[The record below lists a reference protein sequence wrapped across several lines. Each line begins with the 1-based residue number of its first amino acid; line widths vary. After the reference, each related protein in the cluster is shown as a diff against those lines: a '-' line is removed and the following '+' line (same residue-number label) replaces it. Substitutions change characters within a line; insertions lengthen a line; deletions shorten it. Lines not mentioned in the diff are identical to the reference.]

1 MQRSSG
7 SGFPRRGSF
16 ETGASIRPPRETAHP
31 LSRCHSSALRPQSS
45 DSRELPSAVPRN
57 HYGAPYPSYIISE
70 SSSPSPLA
78 IFLLSVG
85 NINNVLNQ
93 QTSLETYTN
102 FVQQQIMAQHENDP
116 ENFRET
122 TPPSGLYPL
131 DVTSTESPALRVL
144 RQIRLSG
151 KCVPS
156 TWQTASSTDDR
167 NPDFR
172 STTPRGQTVDNEKVI
187 AEPEPKTPASERQ
200 DPLPRITLNGT
211 TLNPELSNTLPSGE
225 AAVLNLIGE
234 IQAIRSTTPSPTRPS
249 PTQSVPSSQNFN
261 TFAPQHQAS
270 PGLSA
275 RYQQPMKPSRP
286 RTPNNTRLPPRPSG
300 LSDLTGKMHQQKLAD
315 SWARAKQPSAQ
326 SSLSNPK
333 VTPSSYPNK
342 MPPQYSP
349 YQAHPLSYAAQQP
362 KPTTESYTS
371 PAARPIVNHRSS
383 ETACK
388 PRTGPG
394 STVPVPRITPLVAR
408 PLPSQPDMSDG
419 NVKKLV
425 LDHRCDIISHL

>member
-16 ETGASIRPPRETAHP
+16 ETGASTRPPRETAHL

-45 DSRELPSAVPRN
+45 DSRELPSAVPRSQ
-57 HYGAPYPSYIISE
+57 YGAPYPSYFISD
-70 SSSPSPLA
+70 SSYPSPLA

-85 NINNVLNQ
+85 GINNVLNQ
-93 QTSLETYTN
+93 QISLETYTD
-102 FVQQQIMAQHENDP
+102 FVQQQIMAQHENVP
-116 ENFRET
+116 ENVGES

-131 DVTSTESPALRVL
+131 DVTSAESPALRVL

-167 NPDFR
+167 NPDSR
-172 STTPRGQTVDNEKVI
+172 STTPGSQTVDTEKVI
-187 AEPEPKTPASERQ
+187 AEAEPKTPASESQ
-200 DPLPRITLNGT
+200 DPLPRITLNGR
-211 TLNPELSNTLPSGE
+211 TLNPELSSNLPSGE

-249 PTQSVPSSQNFN
+249 PTQSVQSSQSFN
-261 TFAPQHQAS
+261 TFAPQHQTS
-270 PGLSA
+270 PGRSE

-286 RTPNNTRLPPRPSG
+286 RTPNNTCLPPRPSG
-300 LSDLTGKMHQQKLAD
+300 LSDSMGKMYQQKLAD
-315 SWARAKQPSAQ
+315 SWARVNQPSAQ

-333 VTPSSYPNK
+333 INPSSYPNK

-349 YQAHPLSYAAQQP
+349 YQERPLSYAARQP
-362 KPTTESYTS
+362 KPTAESYTS
-371 PAARPIVNHRSS
+371 HAARPIINHRSS
-383 ETACK
+383 ETAYK
-388 PRTGPG
+388 PRTGPD
-394 STVPVPRITPLVAR
+394 STVPVPRTAPMIAR
-408 PLPSQPDMSDG
+408 PPLSQPDMSDG
-419 NVKKLV
+419 NVRKLV
-425 LDHRCDIISHL
+425 LNHRCDIISHL